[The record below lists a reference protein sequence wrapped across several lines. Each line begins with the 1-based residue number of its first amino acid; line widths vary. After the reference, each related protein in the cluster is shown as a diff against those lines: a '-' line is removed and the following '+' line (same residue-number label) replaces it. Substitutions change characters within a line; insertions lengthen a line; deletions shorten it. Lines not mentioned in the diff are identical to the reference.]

1 MAAIGLI
8 LCFLWGMVALT
19 GETLGQG
26 IYRYVGPDGVVHFTD
41 TPKDSKYTPISPE
54 RKKLEMRELI
64 RENPVQGE
72 RIAGEGDLAKLIKQL
87 KPAVVTVVHFSM
99 KSGGSGFLITP
110 NGFVL
115 TNAHVVE
122 SSNQVYVHFE
132 KGVTV
137 FADVVKIDPQI
148 DIALLKIH
156 QGGNYPFLR
165 LGDSDQCEAGESVIA
180 IGSPINLS
188 GTVTKGIVSAKRKVK
203 GRDLTYIQTDTPL
216 NKGNSG
222 GPLVNMAG
230 EVIGINTLGA
240 PPGYQG
246 LNFSLAVNDAKRF
259 LEF

>member
-8 LCFLWGMVALT
+8 MCFLWGVVALS
-19 GETLGQG
+19 GEAVGQG

-41 TPKDSKYTPISPE
+41 TPKDSKYTPVSPE
-54 RKKLEMRELI
+54 RQKLEIRELI
-64 RENPVQGE
+64 GEKRSQGE
-72 RIAGEGDLAKLIKQL
+72 RVTGEGDLSKLVKQL
-87 KPAVVTVVHFSM
+87 KPAVVTVVHFSL
-99 KSGGSGFLITP
+99 KSGGSGFLISP

-122 SSNQVYVHFE
+122 NSNQVYVHFE

-137 FADVVKIDPQI
+137 FADVVRIDPQI

-156 QGGNYPFLR
+156 QGGNYPFMR

-188 GTVTKGIVSAKRKVK
+188 GTVTKGIVSAKRKIK

-240 PPGYQG
+240 PAGFQG
-246 LNFSLAVNDAKRF
+246 LNFSIAINDAKKF